1 MNSAQIGFL
10 IFILLPIVLSPIVD
24 VVTYR
29 SKKVSLWITW
39 PEAIIQL
46 YMIEIIILVLVATF
60 VILGKA

>member
-29 SKKVSLWITW
+29 SKKTLWTTW
-39 PEAIIQL
+39 DEAIIPL
-46 YMIEIIILVLVATF
+46 YMIEIIISVLVAIF
-60 VILGKA
+60 VMLGDA

>member
-29 SKKVSLWITW
+29 SKKHLWITW
-39 PEAIIQL
+39 PEAIFQL
-46 YMIEIIILVLVATF
+46 YMIETIILVLVAAF
-60 VILGKA
+60 VILGK

>member
-29 SKKVSLWITW
+29 SKKVSFWITW

-46 YMIEIIILVLVATF
+46 YMIEITILLLVATF